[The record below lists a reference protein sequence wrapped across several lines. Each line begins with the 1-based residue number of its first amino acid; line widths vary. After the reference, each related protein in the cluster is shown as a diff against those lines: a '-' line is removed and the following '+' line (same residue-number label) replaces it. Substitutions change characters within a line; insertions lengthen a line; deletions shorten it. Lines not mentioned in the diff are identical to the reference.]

1 MSGLARL
8 LAGHTSP
15 GVYHWETAEKAEVV
29 QHAAEIAG
37 WRFVA
42 LDTWQIEDKE
52 GFLASCAAAFDLP
65 DPVLHFD
72 ALGDALVDV
81 RGVDGEGVVVL
92 WEGWA
97 PIARADRQVF
107 DVTLSVLSDRAELER
122 AGSFAV
128 LLKGPGPT
136 DTDLPELDPHQY

>member
-15 GVYHWETAEKAEVV
+15 GVYHWETAEKADVV
-29 QHAAEIAG
+29 QHAAEVAG

-42 LDTWQIEDKE
+42 LDTWQVEDKS
-52 GFLASCAAAFDLP
+52 GFLAACEAAFGLP
-65 DPVLHFD
+65 DSVSHFD
-72 ALGDALVDV
+72 ALGDSLHQV
-81 RGVDGEGVVVL
+81 RGPDGAGVVVL

-97 PIARADRQVF
+97 PLARADRRVF
-107 DVTLSVLSDRAELER
+107 DVVLSVLSDRVDLER

-128 LLKGPGPT
+128 LLKGPGPD
-136 DTDLPELDPHQY
+136 DTALPELDPHQY